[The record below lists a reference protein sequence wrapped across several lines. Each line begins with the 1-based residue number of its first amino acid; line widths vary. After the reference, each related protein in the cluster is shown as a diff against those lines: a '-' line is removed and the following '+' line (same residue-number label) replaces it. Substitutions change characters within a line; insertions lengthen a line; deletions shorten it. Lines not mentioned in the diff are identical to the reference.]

1 MEKHSLANELAGTS
15 AVVIEDQIDLLNYRR
30 DASVCAAGDAAAAVL
45 VSSADEI
52 VRVVKAAR
60 EANQPVYIRGAG
72 STYAGGANPTRG
84 GIVIDVSPM
93 NRIVEI
99 DRGRGLVVVEPGVTY
114 GELLAVLGRDGL
126 TVGIVPLTGASG
138 TIGGAIASHGLGTG
152 SPKYQ
157 STGDEVAG
165 LEVILPNGELLR
177 TGSAALAG
185 AGFFQ
190 RYAIGP
196 DLTGLFLGANGTL
209 GVITKLALWVHPL
222 PPHQET
228 LTLGFSDYAAGARF
242 TAHAQL
248 HEMFRN
254 VWYGAGYEDK
264 AVAARINAARPDL
277 AGSAMPGFCLGLDLR
292 GDPREVAGDRLRL
305 IDEAS
310 RFAGGEFAP
319 FDEIFFSKLRRDF
332 SFWYGYA
339 GYFSRSMCALLMT
352 SMPTETAPRFF
363 ALVDRMRALHSDFVW
378 AGGTVLCRRGV
389 HGAVI
394 MFYDEQHQW
403 PAAQAAASAT
413 CAELLAI
420 GCVPYKSGKMWAPL
434 MDRFGSYYRT
444 LRTLKRSLDPRSL
457 FCPDNLAL

>member
-1 MEKHSLANELAGTS
+1 MEKRSLANELAGTS
-15 AVVIEDQIDLLNYRR
+15 AVVLEDQIDLLNYRR
-30 DASVCAAGDAAAAVL
+30 DASVCAAGDPAAAVL

-60 EANQPVYIRGAG
+60 EADQPIYLRGAG

-84 GIVIDVSPM
+84 GVVIDVSPM

-99 DRGRGLVVVEPGVTY
+99 DRGRGLVIVEPGVTY

-165 LEVILPNGELLR
+165 LEVILPDGELLR

-185 AGFFQ
+185 AGFFH

-264 AVAARINAARPDL
+264 AVAARVSAARPDL
-277 AGSAMPGFCLGLDLR
+277 DGQLDARFLSRPRPPGRSTG
-292 GDPREVAGDRLRL
+292 RLL
-305 IDEAS
+305 PIA
-310 RFAGGEFAP
+310 
-319 FDEIFFSKLRRDF
+319 
-332 SFWYGYA
+332 
-339 GYFSRSMCALLMT
+339 CALST
-352 SMPTETAPRFF
+352 RPAVSRAANSRPSTKSFSASSGAISASGTATR
-363 ALVDRMRALHSDFVW
+363 VISRA
-378 AGGTVLCRRGV
+378 R
-389 HGAVI
+389 
-394 MFYDEQHQW
+394 
-403 PAAQAAASAT
+403 
-413 CAELLAI
+413 CAP
-420 GCVPYKSGKMWAPL
+420 C
-434 MDRFGSYYRT
+434 
-444 LRTLKRSLDPRSL
+444 
-457 FCPDNLAL
+457 

>member
-1 MEKHSLANELAGTS
+1 MEKRSLANELAGTS
-15 AVVIEDQIDLLNYRR
+15 AVVLEDQIDLLNYRR
-30 DASVCAAGDAAAAVL
+30 DASVCAAGDPAAAVL
-45 VSSADEI
+45 VSSTDEI
-52 VRVVKAAR
+52 GRVVKAAR
-60 EANQPVYIRGAG
+60 EADQPIYIRGAG

-84 GIVIDVSPM
+84 GVVIDVSPM
-93 NRIVEI
+93 NRIVEL
-99 DRGRGLVVVEPGVTY
+99 DRGRGLVIVEPGVTY

-165 LEVILPNGELLR
+165 LEVILPDGELLR
-177 TGSAALAG
+177 TGSGASAG
-185 AGFFQ
+185 AGFFH

-264 AVAARINAARPDL
+264 AVAARVSTARPDHRRRL
-277 AGSAMPGFCLGLDLR
+277 DAGFLSRPRPTGRSEGSCCRSPAPYRPGQPFRGRRVRALRRNLFQQAQTRFQFLVRLR
-292 GDPREVAGDRLRL
+292 GLFLALHVRSADDLDADRDLAALFRAGRSHAYTAFRFRLGRRDRALPAWRSWRGDNVLRRTASMARRAGRRICHLRRVAGDRLRTL
-305 IDEAS
+305 QERQDVGAPDGSIWQLLPDAAHTQAEPRPKVAVLS
-310 RFAGGEFAP
+310 R
-319 FDEIFFSKLRRDF
+319 
-332 SFWYGYA
+332 
-339 GYFSRSMCALLMT
+339 
-352 SMPTETAPRFF
+352 
-363 ALVDRMRALHSDFVW
+363 
-378 AGGTVLCRRGV
+378 
-389 HGAVI
+389 
-394 MFYDEQHQW
+394 
-403 PAAQAAASAT
+403 
-413 CAELLAI
+413 
-420 GCVPYKSGKMWAPL
+420 
-434 MDRFGSYYRT
+434 
-444 LRTLKRSLDPRSL
+444 
-457 FCPDNLAL
+457 